1 MPRRAQNRPRR
12 RASAW
17 MVRMARR
24 WTQGGQSARQESQAG
39 GPRLSVRSETP
50 SELRRLIGFS
60 LVTMGAVLVV
70 LGSQA
75 PFMAFGFG
83 LVFALFAL
91 QAAMQVPAARRAG
104 ERGRSRSR

>member
-1 MPRRAQNRPRR
+1 
-12 RASAW
+12 
-17 MVRMARR
+17 MARR
-24 WTQGGQSARQESQAG
+24 WTQGGQSGRDQTDLS
-39 GPRLSVRSETP
+39 GPRLSVRSDTP

-60 LVTMGAVLVV
+60 LVTMGAVLVL

-91 QAAMQVPAARRAG
+91 QAAMQVPSARHAG
-104 ERGRSRSR
+104 QRQKSRSR